1 MAAREFD
8 TPKVTLRRKL
18 GESHQEPASSWPN
31 YPVYG
36 NFPDLSSSTR
46 FVGPLNKHC
55 KNFCE
60 RLNRSRRSAVSGM
73 RPPPPGLTDL
83 VGPKSSFP
91 QRVVLVCG

>member
-8 TPKVTLRRKL
+8 TSKVTLRRKL

-60 RLNRSRRSAVSGM
+60 RLNRCGALPSGRIGP
-73 RPPPPGLTDL
+73 RPPPVCQVYLIRDFVVEGDHLS
-83 VGPKSSFP
+83 PK
-91 QRVVLVCG
+91 

>member
-31 YPVYG
+31 YPVYS
-36 NFPDLSSSTR
+36 NFSRPFIDAPDLSAQ
-46 FVGPLNKHC
+46 HC

-60 RLNRSRRSAVSGM
+60 RLNRCGALPSGRIGP
-73 RPPPPGLTDL
+73 RPPPVCQVYLIRD
-83 VGPKSSFP
+83 F
-91 QRVVLVCG
+91 VVEVTI